1 MRITAILALA
11 VVMVFTSA
19 WLSSPRPLRAA
30 EPTRAGGVAPVETV
44 RDEAPADRPAANE
57 QPPAKADGDDKTK
70 PVEKPRVEVGFV
82 LDTTG
87 SMGWAID
94 AAKQKIWFIANQI
107 VTGEPR
113 PHVRIALVPYRDKGD
128 TYVTQVHELTDNI
141 DKAYETLM
149 TFSAGGG
156 GDGPENVNQGLHDAI
171 NKLQWS
177 DDRKTLRMIYLVGD
191 YPPHNEYKDVPTYQ
205 ELAKAAIKKGIYIN
219 TILCG
224 NNVQTR
230 DVWKDIA
237 LKAEGKF
244 LQMSREQVAKTQSV
258 KTPYDEKLAK
268 LNEAIVGTAVVY
280 GSKKEQAEA
289 EARNASVAK
298 LGTAGPAGAP
308 AEAGKGTEVAAD
320 RVAYAARS
328 GSVASNDLISDI
340 MTGKVK
346 LEDVQK
352 DKLPENMQKM
362 SSKQQ
367 KEYVDQQI
375 AVRKKLQAQIAE
387 LATKR
392 AEYQKEARARRGDSA
407 DATLEAGVVESI
419 KDKAADIGV
428 KYEDAPKDTPS
439 EESKE

>member
-1 MRITAILALA
+1 MRITAILTLA
-11 VVMVFTSA
+11 VAMVFTSA
-19 WLSSPRPLRAA
+19 WLSSPLPLRAA
-30 EPTRAGGVAPVETV
+30 EPVRAGGVAPAETV
-44 RDEAPADRPAANE
+44 ADEALPED
-57 QPPAKADGDDKTK
+57 PPAKDDTRQKLK
-70 PVEKPRVEVGFV
+70 PAEKPRVEVCFV

-224 NNVQTR
+224 DNVQTR

-244 LQMSREQVAKTQSV
+244 LQMSREQVTKTHSV

-280 GSKKEQAEA
+280 GSKREQAEA
-289 EARNASVAK
+289 EERNASVAK
-298 LGTAGPAGAP
+298 LGAAGPEGAP
-308 AEAGKGTEVAAD
+308 AAPGKGAEVAAD

-328 GSVASNDLISDI
+328 GHVASNDLIADI

-346 LEDVQK
+346 LADVK
-352 DKLPENMQKM
+352 EDKLPEKMQKM
-362 SSKQQ
+362 SAKERQ
-367 KEYVDQQI
+367 EYVDQQI
-375 AVRKKLQAQIAE
+375 DARKKLQAEIAE
-387 LATKR
+387 LASKR
-392 AEYQKEARARRGDSA
+392 REYQKEALARRGDTAS
-407 DATLEAGVVESI
+407 ATLEAGVVESI

-428 KYEDAPKDTPS
+428 KYDDEPKDAPKDAPS
-439 EESKE
+439 EEPKE